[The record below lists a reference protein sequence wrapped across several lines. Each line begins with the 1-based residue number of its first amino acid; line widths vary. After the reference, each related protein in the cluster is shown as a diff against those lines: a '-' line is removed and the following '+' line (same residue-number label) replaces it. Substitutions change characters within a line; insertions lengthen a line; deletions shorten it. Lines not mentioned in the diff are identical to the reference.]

1 MAVATRKGRTRKAH
15 ALMDGAHAPEM
26 KQKAYELFAQ
36 GFGYR
41 TCARQLGI
49 SIYTAR
55 DWNRHYNN
63 GTFEPETGY
72 RRRRRYFTD
81 DFKREIARAY
91 LKENVSINQIAQ
103 KYTVTRRSVTQWVE
117 KFKDEL
123 MKEFS

>member
-1 MAVATRKGRTRKAH
+1 MAVAARKGRPRKAH
-15 ALMDGAHAPEM
+15 ALMDGAHPPET

-41 TCARQLGI
+41 TCARKLGI

-72 RRRRRYFTD
+72 RRRRRFFTD
-81 DFKREIARAY
+81 DFKREIASAY
-91 LKENVSINQIAQ
+91 LKEKVSINQIAQ

-123 MKEFS
+123 MKDSQ

>member
-1 MAVATRKGRTRKAH
+1 
-15 ALMDGAHAPEM
+15 MDGAHPPEM
-26 KQKAYELFAQ
+26 KQKAYDLFAQ

-41 TCARQLGI
+41 TCARKLGI

-72 RRRRRYFTD
+72 RRRRRFFTEE
-81 DFKREIARAY
+81 FKREIASAY

-103 KYTVTRRSVTQWVE
+103 KYMVTRRSVTQWVE
-117 KFKDEL
+117 KYKDEL
-123 MKEFS
+123 TQEG